1 MTNYSCNPCEYYYL
15 LWNTS
20 TPFKYSSPPPRPLSQ
35 TCKSLHLLQIQSNS
49 NKKFGCRIYGSVR
62 SACNPTCSHQAIN
75 QLYHNIKRER
85 ERERGRY
92 QKYENVTF
100 LPSTW
105 LVSVIIFLVES
116 LTAPV
121 CSVSLATVEALS
133 YF

>member
-1 MTNYSCNPCEYYYL
+1 MS
-15 LWNTS
+15 
-20 TPFKYSSPPPRPLSQ
+20 
-35 TCKSLHLLQIQSNS
+35 
-49 NKKFGCRIYGSVR
+49 
-62 SACNPTCSHQAIN
+62 
-75 QLYHNIKRER
+75 
-85 ERERGRY
+85 GRY
-92 QKYENVTF
+92 QKYENITF